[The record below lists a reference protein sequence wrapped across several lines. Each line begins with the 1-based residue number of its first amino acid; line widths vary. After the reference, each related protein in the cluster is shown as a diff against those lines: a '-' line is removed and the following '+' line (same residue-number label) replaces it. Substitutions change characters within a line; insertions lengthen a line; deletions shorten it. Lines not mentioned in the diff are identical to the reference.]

1 MNLALPHP
9 STFLSPSS
17 HVHPTE
23 ISTIRACTNEKALDL
38 VAVGGET
45 WIEILQRDASQ
56 PYPSFK
62 AFPSKFLIGS
72 EVTSIAWSPRT
83 VSPASSPDFWF
94 LELAVTGA
102 DGTLRLLTESA
113 THGAEVY
120 PFGGGLSGHR
130 GRINDICFC
139 TAGDNYSKYIAT
151 VGDDKLCIVW
161 DLYPPHASNRD
172 REESPSLSAS
182 PSPSPLSSE
191 SDAQRSDPVAYPITF
206 SHPLHTVS
214 SHSANA
220 RSFMV
225 SDSRGTVSV
234 INWTELEQD
243 LSKADGWRGHRVVE
257 LVDPRALADGLTSLS
272 STWGGGASWKQ
283 DDENVFGATY
293 GSRWVA
299 WNLRHLQG
307 GKPFMSGEGHL
318 EGGHRFR
325 WCPTNPHLFAI
336 STSSPLPG
344 ALIKIYHVSFPHA
357 PRAYRIL
364 PRPHRVRDFDWLGE
378 GTDVDPRNRVWMAVA
393 VGKKV
398 FFLAGGDAQE

>member
-1 MNLALPHP
+1 MDLALPHP
-9 STFLSPSS
+9 STFLSPAP
-17 HVHPTE
+17 HAHPTE
-23 ISTIRACTNEKALDL
+23 ISAIRACTNEKALDL

-45 WIEILQRDASQ
+45 WVEVLQRDATQ

-62 AFPSKFLIGS
+62 VLATFLIGS
-72 EVTSIAWSPRT
+72 KVTSIAWSPRT
-83 VSPASSPDFWF
+83 ASPASAPGAWF
-94 LELAVTGA
+94 LELVVTGA
-102 DGTLRLLTESA
+102 DGTLRLLAESA
-113 THGAEVY
+113 TAGAEVY

-139 TAGDNYSKYIAT
+139 NSYRYIAT
-151 VGDDKLCIVW
+151 AGDDKLCIVW
-161 DLYPPHASNRD
+161 DLDPPGTGNHGKEPPPTASR
-172 REESPSLSAS
+172 
-182 PSPSPLSSE
+182 SPSPLSSE
-191 SDAQRSDPVAYPITF
+191 SDEQRSDPVAYPITF

-220 RSFMV
+220 RSIMV

-234 INWTELEQD
+234 INWTELVQD
-243 LSKADGWRGHRVVE
+243 QSTADGWRGHRVVE
-257 LVDPRALADGLTSLS
+257 LVDPRALADGLTGLS
-272 STWGGGASWKQ
+272 NTWGGGASWKQ

-299 WNLRHLQG
+299 WNLRQLQG

-344 ALIKIYHVSFPHA
+344 ALIKVYHTSFPHA

-378 GTDVDPRNRVWMAVA
+378 SIDADPRNRVWMAVA

-398 FFLAGGDAQE
+398 FFLAGGEAQE

>member
-1 MNLALPHP
+1 
-9 STFLSPSS
+9 
-17 HVHPTE
+17 V
-23 ISTIRACTNEKALDL
+23 
-38 VAVGGET
+38 
-45 WIEILQRDASQ
+45 
-56 PYPSFK
+56 
-62 AFPSKFLIGS
+62 
-72 EVTSIAWSPRT
+72 VTSYRVASVIPGFL
-83 VSPASSPDFWF
+83 VSRVRLLSSVCISLFHTHSIR
-94 LELAVTGA
+94 LAVTGA
-102 DGTLRLLTESA
+102 DNTLRLLTESA
-113 THGAEVY
+113 THGAEVFA
-120 PFGGGLSGHR
+120 FGGGLSGHQ

-139 TAGDNYSKYIAT
+139 IAGEGSSRYIAT
-151 VGDDKLCIVW
+151 VGDDKVCIVW
-161 DLYPPHASNRD
+161 DLYPSQQGNHRD
-172 REESPSLSAS
+172 QEGSQ
-182 PSPSPLSSE
+182 SPSPLPQSPTPFSSE
-191 SDAQRSDPVAYPITF
+191 SDAQRSDPIAYSIQF
-206 SHPLHTVS
+206 SHSLHSVS
-214 SHSANA
+214 SHPANA

-234 INWTELEQD
+234 IDWTVLEQD
-243 LSKADGWRGHRVVE
+243 QSKAEGWRGHRVVE
-257 LVDPRALADGLTSLS
+257 LVDPRALADGSTNLS
-272 STWGGGASWKQ
+272 SSWGGGASWKQ

-336 STSSPLPG
+336 STASPLPG

-364 PRPHRVRDFDWLGE
+364 PRPHRVRDLDWLGE
-378 GTDVDPRNRVWMAVA
+378 GADVDPRNRVWMAVA